1 MSILNFVKATNNVAL
16 IENNNN
22 YHYYT
27 RKKIKLERKIEKERN
42 LV

>member
-22 YHYYT
+22 NHYYT